1 MIEHEAS
8 RDPVADRPAYVNLAD
23 LLSRQA
29 ATQPDV
35 EAAVQ
40 PRPERRSLSWAALDE
55 QVTAVAR
62 GLVGRGLVAG
72 HRIGLVG
79 ANSLE
84 FVIGYLAALRA
95 GLVAVPVDPDLEATE
110 RNAALRHCGVAVVL
124 AANGLDDLDG
134 PTIPLTVAGLST
146 LAGSGSEPVIAPRDP
161 EALSAL
167 VYTAGSTGDPKAVML
182 SHRALIAHAEHTYAL
197 DFVGPQTTVL
207 GLLPFFGVF
216 GLNAVLGGWLR
227 SGARLVVLDGFDGFF
242 DVVHREEVTNLPVAP
257 AVLYRIRQ
265 DGRAATHLTSV
276 ITVVCGGAALPE
288 ALRDEFAALTRLRV
302 DLGYGLTEAA
312 AGVSTTVGGPLL
324 GHGHVGRPL
333 PGVEVRINNG
343 EDGEPGEIAIRG
355 ANLFSGY
362 WPDGS
367 GGPDPDGWFAT
378 GDIGYLRDGELF
390 LVDRAL
396 ELISVNG
403 FPVYPAEVEDAILE
417 LPGVESVAVLGRPD
431 PRTGSSQVVAFVTGP
446 SLTREAVAAHCA
458 NRLAKFKRPTTI
470 AVVDALPRGTT
481 GQVQKGRL
489 RGTLATED
497 AP

>member
-1 MIEHEAS
+1 M
-8 RDPVADRPAYVNLAD
+8 
-23 LLSRQA
+23 
-29 ATQPDV
+29 
-35 EAAVQ
+35 
-40 PRPERRSLSWAALDE
+40 
-55 QVTAVAR
+55 
-62 GLVGRGLVAG
+62 
-72 HRIGLVG
+72 
-79 ANSLE
+79 
-84 FVIGYLAALRA
+84 
-95 GLVAVPVDPDLEATE
+95 
-110 RNAALRHCGVAVVL
+110 
-124 AANGLDDLDG
+124 
-134 PTIPLTVAGLST
+134 
-146 LAGSGSEPVIAPRDP
+146 
-161 EALSAL
+161 
-167 VYTAGSTGDPKAVML
+167 YTAGSTGDPKAVML

-207 GLLPFFGVF
+207 GLLPFFGAF

-242 DVVHREEVTNLPVAP
+242 DVVHREEVTNLPAAP
-257 AVLYRIRQ
+257 ALLYRIRH
-265 DGRAATHLTSV
+265 DDRAATHLTSV
-276 ITVVCGGAALPE
+276 TTVVCGGAALPE

-312 AGVSTTVGGPLL
+312 AGVSTTVGGPIL

-333 PGVEVRINNG
+333 PGVEVRIDNG

-367 GGPDPDGWFAT
+367 GGPGPDGWFAT

-431 PRTGSSQVVAFVTGP
+431 PRTGSQVVAFVTGP
-446 SLTREAVAAHCA
+446 SLTARGGRRAL
-458 NRLAKFKRPTTI
+458 RRP
-470 AVVDALPRGTT
+470 A
-481 GQVQKGRL
+481 GQVQAPDHDRRRRRAASRRHRTGAEGPAARHPGDRGRAVTPRVL
-489 RGTLATED
+489 VLTREGCHLCDVAIETVAAVCAETGEAYRPATSTPTRSSVGRYTD
-497 AP
+497 QVPVTFVDGAQHDFWRVDPTRLGRRWRDRVRRQP